1 MIITTKSTVQSII
14 ELADTDLFES
24 LGNIILYSKKLL
36 NSDKVDF
43 TTNKETLI
51 SKIENLQAK
60 IINIKPK
67 E

>member
-67 E
+67 D